1 MDGAM
6 LPDDGP
12 TVDGYHL
19 TVGKGFLDDTNSLLV
34 FLGLLIDGNKYGS
47 VDDEEVGIRC
57 RQSLSSLIFHLSSL
71 IYRIRHGQLE
81 QPIGLVL
88 SGTEGGELLLHFLQ
102 IITVWIRLVVT
113 ASI

>member
-6 LPDDGP
+6 LTDDDP
-12 TVDGYHL
+12 AVDGYHL
-19 TVGKGFLDDTNSLLV
+19 TVGKGFLDDTDSLLV
-34 FLGLLIDGNKYGS
+34 FLGLLIDGNKHCP

-71 IYRIRHGQLE
+71 IYRVRHGQLE

-88 SGTEGGELLLHFLQ
+88 YGTEGGELLLHFLQ
-102 IITVWIRLVVT
+102 ILVVWIRLIVT
-113 ASI
+113 AYI